1 MPLASEVLDRI
12 PMEPG
17 VYLFKDAK
25 GVVVYVGKAKNLR
38 ARVRQYFR
46 EGGDERWFVAAGFLG
61 RAVADVETI
70 VVSSSKEALLLEN
83 HLIKKHQPKFNVK
96 LRDDKQYL
104 VLRLIDPK
112 GEGTKRVQFPRVE
125 VVRNIRD
132 DGANYFGPYHSATS
146 ARETLRTLNRHF
158 QLRTCTDHV
167 LETRGRPCLQY
178 QIKRCSGPC
187 AIDVTPAQYAEQ
199 VDDVKMFLSGK
210 NAELLTRLRSRM
222 AARAERED
230 FEVAAV
236 LRDSI
241 AAVERT
247 LAKQHIVQDDFVD
260 QDVWGIYRQAD
271 NVEVVVLFIRAGKL
285 VGRRAFQQKDQEL
298 PDGAVIGEHLQQY
311 YATGTYIPDEV
322 VVGVEIED
330 ADVVAEWL
338 GTARGK
344 KVKILEPR
352 RGVRARLVELADRN
366 AEASATSRRG
376 RDDDTDA
383 LLEKVAKRLELSRPP
398 RRIECFDIAHIQGT
412 ETVAAMVTFIDG
424 VPARSFYRKFK
435 IRSVDNNDF
444 AAMYE
449 VLTRR
454 FARSEKKNSD
464 PAWAPP
470 DLLVIDGGK
479 GQLGMAVAALTDLG
493 VKLGGDD
500 GLEVIGLAK
509 ERDLDAGSAPD
520 RIYRRNVKDSIPLKP
535 NSPELYVLARIRDE
549 AHRFANTFHQDRR
562 SKASLRSELDAI
574 PGIGETR
581 RQKLLKHFG
590 SVRAVRQATVQ
601 ELAKAPGMNKKAAEQ
616 ISLYFLEREKGA
628 AETAAT
634 TEPLVSANDSPLDR
648 DEARSGSDGP
658 RSSAEGPSEDLID
671 ANVEGRTGDV
681 DLDPEA
687 RLDTPDDASTG
698 EPTSLVEPD

>member
-1 MPLASEVLDRI
+1 MLAGEILNRI

-25 GVVVYVGKAKNLR
+25 GGVVYVGKAKNLR
-38 ARVRQYFR
+38 NRVRQYFR
-46 EGGDERWFVAAGFLG
+46 EGGDERFFVAAGFLG
-61 RAVADVETI
+61 RAVTDVETI
-70 VVSSSKEALLLEN
+70 VVTSSKEALLLEN

-104 VLRLIDPK
+104 VLRLLDPTE
-112 GEGTKRVQFPRVE
+112 EGAKRVQFPRVE
-125 VVRNIRD
+125 VVRHIRD
-132 DGANYFGPYHSATS
+132 DKANYFGPYHSATS

-187 AIDVTPAQYAEQ
+187 AIDVTPQMYGEQ
-199 VDDVKMFLSGK
+199 VEDVKMFLSGK

-222 AARAERED
+222 ASRAERED

-260 QDVWGIYRQAD
+260 QDVWGIWREAD
-271 NVEVVVLFIRAGKL
+271 VVEVVVLFIRAGKL
-285 VGRRAFQQKDQEL
+285 VGRRAFAQKDQEL
-298 PDGAVIGEHLQQY
+298 PDPAVIGEHLQQY

-322 VVGVEIED
+322 VVGVDLED
-330 ADVVAEWL
+330 SDVLAEWL

-352 RGVRARLVELADRN
+352 RGVRAKLVELADRN
-366 AEASATSRRG
+366 AAASAVSRRG
-376 RDDDTDA
+376 KDADAEA
-383 LLEKVAKRLELSRPP
+383 LLAKVAKRLELRRPP
-398 RRIECFDIAHIQGT
+398 HRIECFDIAHIQGT
-412 ETVAAMVTFIDG
+412 DTVASMVTFIDG
-424 VPARSFYRKFK
+424 VPARALYRKFK
-435 IRSVDNNDF
+435 VRTVENNDF

-454 FARSEKKNSD
+454 FKRARFADAGDD
-464 PAWAPP
+464 PAWAVP

-479 GQLGMAVAALTDLG
+479 GQLGMAVTALKDLG
-493 VKLGGDD
+493 VEVGGDK

-509 ERDLDAGSAPD
+509 ERELEAGSAPD
-520 RIYRRNVKDSIPLKP
+520 RIYRRNVKDSIALRA

-549 AHRFANTFHQDRR
+549 AHRFANTFHRDRR
-562 SKASLRSELDAI
+562 SKGSLKSELDSI
-574 PGIGETR
+574 PGIGATR
-581 RQKLLKHFG
+581 RQRLLKHFG
-590 SVRAVRQATVQ
+590 SVRAVRLAPA
-601 ELAKAPGMNKKAAEQ
+601 EDLAKAPGMNRKAADQ
-616 ISLYFLEREKGA
+616 VRAYFVEREREEAGGA
-628 AETAAT
+628 ALTGT
-634 TEPLVSANDSPLDR
+634 DS
-648 DEARSGSDGP
+648 EIDG
-658 RSSAEGPSEDLID
+658 DFD
-671 ANVEGRTGDV
+671 ANVEGLEGDT
-681 DLDPEA
+681 DGTELTESIPRD
-687 RLDTPDDASTG
+687 
-698 EPTSLVEPD
+698 

>member
-1 MPLASEVLDRI
+1 VLAGEILDRI
-12 PMEPG
+12 PTEPG

-25 GVVVYVGKAKNLR
+25 GGVIYVGKAKNLR
-38 ARVRQYFR
+38 NRVRQYFR
-46 EGGDERWFVAAGFLG
+46 EGGDERFFVAAGFLG
-61 RAVADVETI
+61 RAVTDVETI
-70 VVSSSKEALLLEN
+70 VVTSSKEALLLEN

-104 VLRLIDPK
+104 VLRLVDPVD
-112 GEGTKRVQFPRVE
+112 EGAKRGQFPRVE

-132 DGANYFGPYHSATS
+132 DKANYFGPYHSATS

-187 AIDVTPAQYAEQ
+187 AIDVTPQTYSEQ
-199 VDDVKMFLSGK
+199 VEDVKMFLAGK

-222 AARAERED
+222 ASRAERED

-260 QDVWGIYRQAD
+260 QDVWGIFREAD
-271 NVEVVVLFIRAGKL
+271 HVEVVVLFIRAGKL
-285 VGRRAFQQKDQEL
+285 VGRRAFAQKDQEL
-298 PDGAVIGEHLQQY
+298 PDPAVIGEHLQQY

-322 VVGVEIED
+322 VVGVD
-330 ADVVAEWL
+330 LDDSDVLAEWL

-352 RGVRARLVELADRN
+352 RGVRAKLIELADRN
-366 AEASATSRRG
+366 AAASAVS
-376 RDDDTDA
+376 
-383 LLEKVAKRLELSRPP
+383 LLGKVAKRLELKRPP

-412 ETVAAMVTFIDG
+412 DTVASMVTFIDG
-424 VPARSFYRKFK
+424 VPARSLYRKFK
-435 IRSVDNNDF
+435 VRTVENNDF

-454 FARSEKKNSD
+454 FKRVRFDDPSDD
-464 PAWAPP
+464 PAWSPP

-479 GQLGMAVAALTDLG
+479 GQLGMAVAALKDLG
-493 VKLGGDD
+493 VPVGGDN
-500 GLEVIGLAK
+500 GVEIIGLAK
-509 ERDLDAGSAPD
+509 ERELEAGSAPD
-520 RIYRRNVKDSIPLKP
+520 RIYRRNVKDSIALRA

-562 SKASLRSELDAI
+562 SKASLKSELDTI
-574 PGIGETR
+574 PGIGKTR
-581 RQKLLKHFG
+581 RQRLLKHFG
-590 SVRAVRQATVQ
+590 SVRAVRLASV
-601 ELAKAPGMNKKAAEQ
+601 EDLAKAPGMNKKAADQ
-616 ISLYFLEREKGA
+616 VRAYFVEREREEAGG
-628 AETAAT
+628 
-634 TEPLVSANDSPLDR
+634 SALTGTDS
-648 DEARSGSDGP
+648 AIDG
-658 RSSAEGPSEDLID
+658 DFD
-671 ANVEGRTGDV
+671 ANVEGHEGDT
-681 DLDPEA
+681 E
-687 RLDTPDDASTG
+687 G
-698 EPTSLVEPD
+698 NELVESIPSDS

>member
-1 MPLASEVLDRI
+1 MALAADVLDRI

-25 GVVVYVGKAKNLR
+25 GGVVYVGKAKNLR
-38 ARVRQYFR
+38 NRVRQYFR
-46 EGGDERWFVAAGFLG
+46 KGGDERWFVAAGYLG
-61 RAVADVETI
+61 RAVTDVETI
-70 VVSSSKEALLLEN
+70 VVTSSKEALLLEN

-104 VLRLIDPK
+104 VLRLLDPSTSTD
-112 GEGTKRVQFPRVE
+112 ESVTKRQQFPRVE

-132 DGANYFGPYHSATS
+132 DHANYYGPYHSATS

-187 AIDVTPAQYAEQ
+187 AIDVAPSAYAEQ

-210 NAELLTRLRSRM
+210 NAQLLTRLRSRM
-222 AARAERED
+222 EVRAERED

-241 AAVERT
+241 QAVERT
-247 LAKQHIVQDDFVD
+247 LAKQNIVQDDFVD
-260 QDVWGIYRQAD
+260 QDVWGLFREAD
-271 NVEVVVLFIRAGKL
+271 CVEVVVLFVRAGKL

-298 PDGAVIGEHLQQY
+298 PDQQVITEHLQQY
-311 YATGTYIPDEV
+311 YATGTFIPDEV
-322 VVGVEIED
+322 VVGVELED
-330 ADVVAEWL
+330 GEVLADWL

-344 KVKILEPR
+344 KVKIVDAK

-366 AEASATSRRG
+366 AAASATSRRG
-376 RDDDTDA
+376 KDADAEA
-383 LLEKVAKRLELSRPP
+383 LLAKVAKHLELRRPP
-398 RRIECFDIAHIQGT
+398 KRIECFDIAHIQGT
-412 ETVAAMVTFIDG
+412 DTVASMVTFIDG
-424 VPARSFYRKFK
+424 VPAKAMYRKFK
-435 IRSVDNNDF
+435 IKTVDNNDF

-454 FARSEKKNSD
+454 FKRTGGEDD
-464 PAWAPP
+464 PAWAHP

-479 GQLGMAVAALTDLG
+479 GQLGMAVAALQDLG
-493 VKLGGDD
+493 VPLGGDS

-509 ERDLDAGSAPD
+509 ERDLEAGSAPD
-520 RIYRRNVKDSIPLKP
+520 RIYRRNVKDSIPLRQ

-562 SKASLRSELDAI
+562 SKASLRSELDSI
-574 PGIGETR
+574 PGIGATR
-581 RQKLLKHFG
+581 RQRLLKHFG
-590 SVRAVRQATVQ
+590 SVRAVRLASVE

-616 ISLYFLEREKGA
+616 VARYFVERTKQEDGDA
-628 AETAAT
+628 
-634 TEPLVSANDSPLDR
+634 PVSQLTDSSAPIDR
-648 DEARSGSDGP
+648 DF
-658 RSSAEGPSEDLID
+658 D
-671 ANVEGRTGDV
+671 ANVEGRIGDP

-687 RLDTPDDASTG
+687 GAGAVVEDDADTTAA
-698 EPTSLVEPD
+698 P